1 VLQARV
7 AWRVR
12 RAFQRWWRY
21 FGGHRPP
28 RDSFEIGIVSQIS
41 AGEAGVYEL
50 VQQLLITDAMG
61 DRIDPLMPADQ
72 VRGRRWSDS
81 NGLLKP
87 SH

>member
-1 VLQARV
+1 MARTPGIPAVVAVL
-7 AWRVR
+7 
-12 RAFQRWWRY
+12 RWSSS
-21 FGGHRPP
+21 P
-28 RDSFEIGIVSQIS
+28 RDSFEIGMVSRIG

-61 DRIDPLMPADQ
+61 DRIEPLMSADQ
-72 VRGRRWSDS
+72 VRGRWWADS

>member
-1 VLQARV
+1 MVSR
-7 AWRVR
+7 
-12 RAFQRWWRY
+12 
-21 FGGHRPP
+21 
-28 RDSFEIGIVSQIS
+28 IG

-61 DRIDPLMPADQ
+61 DRIEPLMSADQ
-72 VRGRRWSDS
+72 VRGRWWADS